1 MKTTAKQSGSVSI
14 DPKKMDIRDLQ
25 EGACMLYSAMTL
37 LRQSFG
43 IVSMVNELLDKPFTQ
58 DELKSFG
65 KSFDIVHSSLGSCY
79 KGLSDYVRSK
89 QGNAN

>member
-1 MKTTAKQSGSVSI
+1 MKTTTKQSGSI
-14 DPKKMDIRDLQ
+14 KLNPKQMDIRDLQ

-43 IVSMVNELLDKPFTQ
+43 IISMVNELLDKPFTE

-79 KGLSDYVRSK
+79 KGLSDYARSK
-89 QGNAN
+89 QASAI

>member
-1 MKTTAKQSGSVSI
+1 MKTTSKSSGSVSI
-14 DPKKMDIRDLQ
+14 DPRKMDLRDLQ

-43 IVSMVNELLDKPFTQ
+43 IVSMVNDLLDKPFSQ

-65 KSFDIVHSSLGSCY
+65 KSFDIVHSSLGASY
-79 KGLSDYVRSK
+79 KGLSDYVKSK
-89 QGNAN
+89 QRSSN